1 MANRLDDEAL
11 DTLFRNARTQN
22 KWFNTPVST
31 KQLVAVYDL
40 MKWGPTSANCFPIR
54 IVFVV
59 TPAAKERLKPLV
71 FEGNRPKVTGAPVT
85 AIVGYDTQF
94 YDWLPRLF
102 PHRDMRS
109 NFVDKPPIRRD
120 HRVPQQQSSGRLLHA
135 RGPRVRARLWAHV
148 GIRQRRRGSGILS
161 RGHRQIQLHLRAG
174 ARRPVGIVRS
184 LASSRL
190 QRGMQHCIAGSRSRF
205 GKPVIIEHLH
215 DGASLYDRFGYRRCS
230 CVSVFRERRRGTA

>member
-40 MKWGPTSANCFPIR
+40 MKWSPTSANCFPIR

-71 FEGNRPKVTGAPVT
+71 FEGNRPKVMGAPVT

-94 YDWLPRLF
+94 YDWLPWLF

-109 NFVDKPPIRRD
+109 NFVDKPQFAETTALRN
-120 HRVPQQQSSGRLLHA
+120 SSLQGGYFMLAARALGLDCGPMSGFDNEGVDREFFPGGTVKSNFICALGHGDPSGSFGRL
-135 RGPRVRARLWAHV
+135 PRPAFSEAC
-148 GIRQRRRGSGILS
+148 S
-161 RGHRQIQLHLRAG
+161 
-174 ARRPVGIVRS
+174 
-184 LASSRL
+184 
-190 QRGMQHCIAGSRSRF
+190 IA
-205 GKPVIIEHLH
+205 
-215 DGASLYDRFGYRRCS
+215 
-230 CVSVFRERRRGTA
+230 